1 MANIQRTAAAIWNGN
16 LQTGSGQI
24 TSGSE
29 VLKEVPYSFKT
40 RFEQS
45 QGTNPEE
52 LIAAAH
58 AACYS
63 MAFAHTLSEQGYQP
77 QSIETQAVCSL
88 ESLEGGGFKITK
100 ICLEARGKVAN
111 IEEYAFKRIAQEAEA
126 SCPVSNA
133 LRNGLRIEL
142 NAVLL

>member
-1 MANIQRTAAAIWNGN
+1 MANIQRTAPAIWNGN

-24 TSGSE
+24 TSDSE
-29 VLKEVPYSFKT
+29 VLKQIPYSFKT
-40 RFEQS
+40 RFEHS
-45 QGTNPEE
+45 PGTNPEE

-63 MAFAHTLSEQGYQP
+63 MAFAHTLSEKGYQP

-88 ESLEGGGFKITK
+88 ESSEGGGFKITK
-100 ICLEARGKVAN
+100 IRLEARGKVAN
-111 IEEYAFKRIAQEAEA
+111 IEENTFEQIAQEAEA

-133 LRNGLRIEL
+133 LRNGLKIEL
-142 NAVLL
+142 DAVLL